1 MSTRITERFL
11 LAFCFMVVA
20 LVSSSAVAAVA
31 AVPVDFV
38 EGFQP
43 YTVQHV
49 QMLVITQYFHATPK
63 ELRLAARDLD
73 SADEMT
79 VAFFLSRESGK
90 KIQRIL
96 RRRASGASWWQ
107 LMQELDVSASWL
119 QRDHSLPL
127 KSMWNGDRSRG
138 SWVAFQ
144 PMKDARFEDLVG
156 AQVTGEYFH
165 TAPSLV
171 LDARAQGKSFRNIQ
185 YTFFHIGRGQ
195 NPSLVFPTLDLDRPA
210 ARSPRPQT
218 IHPAAAPV
226 PAEDAK
232 PPRPRVGQRPSFE

>member
-1 MSTRITERFL
+1 MSTRIRERFL
-11 LAFCFMVVA
+11 LAFCCVAVA
-20 LVSSSAVAAVA
+20 LVSSAAVA
-31 AVPVDFV
+31 AVPVDFL
-38 EGFQP
+38 EGFKP
-43 YTVQHV
+43 YTLPHV

-63 ELRLAARDLD
+63 EFRRAARDLD

-90 KIQRIL
+90 KIHRVL

-119 QRDHSLPL
+119 QREHSLQL
-127 KSMWNGDRSRG
+127 KSMRSRG
-138 SWVAFQ
+138 SALK
-144 PMKDARFEDLVG
+144 PMKDARLEDLLG

-195 NPSLVFPTLDLDRPA
+195 NASLVFPTLDLDRPA
-210 ARSPRPQT
+210 TRSPRPQT
-218 IHPAAAPV
+218 IHPAPAPV